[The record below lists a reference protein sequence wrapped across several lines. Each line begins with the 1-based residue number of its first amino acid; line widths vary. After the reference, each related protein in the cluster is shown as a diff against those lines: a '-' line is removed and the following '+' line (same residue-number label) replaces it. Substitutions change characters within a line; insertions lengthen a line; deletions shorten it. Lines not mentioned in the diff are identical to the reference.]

1 MSRKI
6 SYLCALSIY
15 LNFFQICSAENNK
28 VIVRMGNDTIL
39 DGFTITKAAESAV
52 EGDGVHF
59 ELANCTITDNQIG
72 VRAINGNVSLKWCDI
87 KQNREYA
94 AYHEGEGFTLQ
105 VENTHI
111 RKNQRWGIFCQDST
125 LVCTNSIVSEADL
138 SQTGNAG
145 ITLFNASSRSFI
157 QNATVAHNKSVG
169 IWRLG
174 GALPE
179 IHNSIIYHNAG
190 PALAGFSADEA
201 AWYSC
206 IEDANSVNYNIN
218 IDPQFAY
225 FDPNNVRLSPA
236 SLCLN
241 ASNPYLNYSSQLDMD
256 GNPRVYGAAPD
267 MGAYE
272 LICDIN
278 VSNEWD
284 LNADGVI
291 NLYEF
296 NFFSRAWLAH
306 DPNDPAWLAD
316 PELADPN
323 LSEGWYEWKHKF
335 NLDATGDS
343 TYSVDL
349 ADLLMFLEDAP
360 WLWVACWRT
369 DLQSEM
375 MMAGFGDEQLQM
387 YSAMK
392 VASEPPVVEQKSV
405 QKQILDLAVTIVSLE
420 QLWLEE
426 PDIQQQIDPEKWQ
439 RFMEAVY
446 GHLLE
451 LHNESVQTK

>member
-1 MSRKI
+1 M
-6 SYLCALSIY
+6 
-15 LNFFQICSAENNK
+15 
-28 VIVRMGNDTIL
+28 
-39 DGFTITKAAESAV
+39 
-52 EGDGVHF
+52 
-59 ELANCTITDNQIG
+59 
-72 VRAINGNVSLKWCDI
+72 
-87 KQNREYA
+87 
-94 AYHEGEGFTLQ
+94 
-105 VENTHI
+105 
-111 RKNQRWGIFCQDST
+111 
-125 LVCTNSIVSEADL
+125 NSIVSEADL
-138 SQTGNAG
+138 SETGNAG
-145 ITLFNASSRSFI
+145 ITMFNPWNRPFL
-157 QNATVAHNKSVG
+157 QNMTVAHNKSVG
-169 IWRLG
+169 IWRVG

-190 PALAGFSADEA
+190 PALAGFTADEA

-218 IDPQFAY
+218 VDPQFAY

-241 ASNPYLNYSSQLDMD
+241 ASSPYLDYSSQLDMD

-272 LICDIN
+272 LICDTN

-291 NLYEF
+291 NLHEYVYF
-296 NFFSRAWLAH
+296 ARAWLAH
-306 DPNDPAWLAD
+306 DPDDPAWLAD
-316 PELADPN
+316 PNLVDPN
-323 LSEGWYEWKHKF
+323 LTEGWYEWKHTF
-335 NLDATGDS
+335 NLDDTGLS
-343 TYSVDL
+343 AYRIDL
-349 ADLLMFLEDAP
+349 ADLLMFLEEAP

-369 DLQSEM
+369 DLQPEM
-375 MMAGFGDEQLQM
+375 TMLSFGGEHLKSTDM
-387 YSAMK
+387 VISAK
-392 VASEPPVVEQKSV
+392 AEILTVQEKST
-405 QKQILDLAVTIVSLE
+405 QEQILDLAFAVVQLE
-420 QLWLEE
+420 TLWLEE